1 MMYPLKFKKI
11 FKEKVWGSRKFET
24 LLDMN
29 IPADINI
36 GESWEVSL
44 HGKDISIVE
53 NGSFTGKS
61 LEELLNEYKEKLV
74 GKEVFNEFQY
84 NFPLLI
90 KYLDINDRLSV
101 QVHPND
107 EYAIIHEGELGKSE
121 SWYII
126 EASQD
131 AKIILGLNN
140 NITKDKFLELIKK
153 GDITNSFNVVN
164 VKKGDF
170 IDIEPGLIH
179 ASLEGSITICEIQ
192 QNSDATYRIYDFN
205 RIVEGEL
212 RPLHLDKALDVID
225 YNKKANISTE
235 RSRSNIKLK
244 NANIQVLIKNKYFKI
259 DKIVV
264 EGEYQDFLN
273 LNFKIF
279 SILDGQGEIICNNYR
294 EKIKKGETFF
304 VPAELDVK
312 IEGNLEILKSYI

>member
-1 MMYPLKFKKI
+1 MYPLKFKKI